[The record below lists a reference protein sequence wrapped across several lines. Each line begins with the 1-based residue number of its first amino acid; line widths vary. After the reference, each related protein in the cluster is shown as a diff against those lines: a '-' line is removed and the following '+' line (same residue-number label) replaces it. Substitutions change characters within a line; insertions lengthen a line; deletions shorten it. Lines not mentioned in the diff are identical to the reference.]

1 MEHTPYC
8 STEITELAR
17 AMLKVQADL
26 QPALK
31 DRENTFS
38 HSRYATLNSVMDAC
52 REALIGNG
60 IWLAQYPV
68 PVEAGH
74 MGLVTKLTH
83 AESGQWQSSL
93 MVMPLPK
100 ADPQGYGSALT
111 YGRRY
116 GLSALLGIVTE
127 EDDDGIAA
135 GTDSAGQAKRKR
147 QTRQQE
153 TPIAT
158 GNKPTT
164 EAKPQNQ
171 SEEHILLATMPRLDG
186 IIYSLTVKPALGL
199 QAIPPTRSIFSRKP
213 VSNTA
218 SNAKS
223 GGVMQR
229 SHDAKIITSIKD
241 SFRTRGAG
249 LSFFGEIH
257 VRIVF
262 SFEAGIT
269 GFQPCT
275 HDTQFG

>member
-17 AMLKVQADL
+17 AMLKVQAAL

-52 REALIGNG
+52 REALNGNG

-100 ADPQGYGSALT
+100 ADPQGYGSTLT

-116 GLSALLGIVTE
+116 CLSALLGIVTE

-135 GTDSAGQAKRKR
+135 GTDSAGQSKRKR

-171 SEEHILLATMPRLDG
+171 SEEHSLLATMPKLDG
-186 IIYSLTVKPALGL
+186 IIYSLTTTQDGKTCIVASG
-199 QAIPPTRSIFSRKP
+199 
-213 VSNTA
+213 NTA
-218 SNAKS
+218 NKKHILSQAGFKYS
-223 GGVMQR
+223 EQR
-229 SHDAKIITSIKD
+229 KLWWRYAEV
-241 SFRTRGAG
+241 A
-249 LSFFGEIH
+249 
-257 VRIVF
+257 
-262 SFEAGIT
+262 
-269 GFQPCT
+269 
-275 HDTQFG
+275 

>member
-1 MEHTPYC
+1 MEHTSYC
-8 STEITELAR
+8 SMEITELAR

-100 ADPQGYGSALT
+100 ADPHGSALT

-127 EDDDGIAA
+127 DDDDGIAA
-135 GTDSAGQAKRKR
+135 GTDSIGQTKRKR
-147 QTRQQE
+147 QTRHQE
-153 TPIAT
+153 TSPSSR
-158 GNKPTT
+158 NKSTT
-164 EAKPQNQ
+164 EIKPQHQ
-171 SEEHILLATMPRLDG
+171 SGEHSLLATMPKLDG
-186 IIYSLTVKPALGL
+186 ISYSLTQVHHWA
-199 QAIPPTRSIFSRKP
+199 
-213 VSNTA
+213 
-218 SNAKS
+218 
-223 GGVMQR
+223 
-229 SHDAKIITSIKD
+229 
-241 SFRTRGAG
+241 
-249 LSFFGEIH
+249 E
-257 VRIVF
+257 
-262 SFEAGIT
+262 
-269 GFQPCT
+269 
-275 HDTQFG
+275 

>member
-1 MEHTPYC
+1 
-8 STEITELAR
+8 
-17 AMLKVQADL
+17 
-26 QPALK
+26 
-31 DRENTFS
+31 
-38 HSRYATLNSVMDAC
+38 
-52 REALIGNG
+52 
-60 IWLAQYPV
+60 
-68 PVEAGH
+68 

-135 GTDSAGQAKRKR
+135 GTDSAGQTKRKR

-153 TPIAT
+153 TPIAI

-164 EAKPQNQ
+164 EAKSQNQ
-171 SEEHILLATMPRLDG
+171 SEEHILLATMPKLDG
-186 IIYSLTVKPALGL
+186 IIYSLTTTQDGKTCIV
-199 QAIPPTRSIFSRKP
+199 AIPPIRSTFSRKP

-229 SHDAKIITSIKD
+229 SHDATIITSIKRLV
-241 SFRTRGAG
+241 SYTRSG
-249 LSFFGEIH
+249 SFFF
-257 VRIVF
+257 RRN
-262 SFEAGIT
+262 S
-269 GFQPCT
+269 CT
-275 HDTQFG
+275 NCVLF

>member
-1 MEHTPYC
+1 
-8 STEITELAR
+8 
-17 AMLKVQADL
+17 
-26 QPALK
+26 
-31 DRENTFS
+31 
-38 HSRYATLNSVMDAC
+38 MDAC

-186 IIYSLTVKPALGL
+186 IIYSLTTTQDGKTCIVASG
-199 QAIPPTRSIFSRKP
+199 
-213 VSNTA
+213 NTA
-218 SNAKS
+218 NKKHILSQAGFKYS
-223 GGVMQR
+223 EQR
-229 SHDAKIITSIKD
+229 KIWW
-241 SFRTRGAG
+241 RYA
-249 LSFFGEIH
+249 E
-257 VRIVF
+257 V
-262 SFEAGIT
+262 A
-269 GFQPCT
+269 
-275 HDTQFG
+275 

>member
-135 GTDSAGQAKRKR
+135 GMDSAGQTKRKR

-153 TPIAT
+153 TPIAIE
-158 GNKPTT
+158 NKPTT

-171 SEEHILLATMPRLDG
+171 SEEHILLATMPKLDA
-186 IIYSLTVKPALGL
+186 S
-199 QAIPPTRSIFSRKP
+199 S
-213 VSNTA
+213 TA
-218 SNAKS
+218 
-223 GGVMQR
+223 
-229 SHDAKIITSIKD
+229 
-241 SFRTRGAG
+241 
-249 LSFFGEIH
+249 
-257 VRIVF
+257 
-262 SFEAGIT
+262 
-269 GFQPCT
+269 
-275 HDTQFG
+275 

>member
-127 EDDDGIAA
+127 E
-135 GTDSAGQAKRKR
+135 RKR

-186 IIYSLTVKPALGL
+186 IIYSLTTTQDGKTCIVASG
-199 QAIPPTRSIFSRKP
+199 
-213 VSNTA
+213 NTA
-218 SNAKS
+218 NKKHILSQAGFKYS
-223 GGVMQR
+223 EQR
-229 SHDAKIITSIKD
+229 KIWW
-241 SFRTRGAG
+241 RYA
-249 LSFFGEIH
+249 E
-257 VRIVF
+257 V
-262 SFEAGIT
+262 A
-269 GFQPCT
+269 
-275 HDTQFG
+275 

>member
-100 ADPQGYGSALT
+100 ADPQGYG
-111 YGRRY
+111 
-116 GLSALLGIVTE
+116 LSALLGIVTE

-135 GTDSAGQAKRKR
+135 GMDSAGQTKRKR

-153 TPIAT
+153 TPIAIE
-158 GNKPTT
+158 NKPTT

-171 SEEHILLATMPRLDG
+171 SEEHILLATMPKLDG
-186 IIYSLTVKPALGL
+186 IIYSLTTTQDGKTCIVASG
-199 QAIPPTRSIFSRKP
+199 
-213 VSNTA
+213 NTA
-218 SNAKS
+218 NKKHILSQAGFKYS
-223 GGVMQR
+223 EQR
-229 SHDAKIITSIKD
+229 KIWW
-241 SFRTRGAG
+241 RYA
-249 LSFFGEIH
+249 E
-257 VRIVF
+257 V
-262 SFEAGIT
+262 A
-269 GFQPCT
+269 
-275 HDTQFG
+275 